1 MIESL
6 AEVNGVVE
14 KSFQEYIQLWGI
26 PNYKT
31 RNQHRVCLC
40 GRVTQLPSLCILS
53 SPHNHDEAKFFF
65 QLKAHQQPFSALEKK
80 MRRNQNIVKIL
91 VNNLNMIIQTH
102 RLLLTHIII
111 QLKDLVRITVL
122 YKMQITIIHVPD
134 LTSFLLSFFIS
145 YTQSLF

>member
-1 MIESL
+1 MVQLRKAFRSIYSCGVSQITKPEISTGFACVEES
-6 AEVNGVVE
+6 
-14 KSFQEYIQLWGI
+14 
-26 PNYKT
+26 
-31 RNQHRVCLC
+31 
-40 GRVTQLPSLCILS
+40 QLPSLCILS

-111 QLKDLVRITVL
+111 QLKDLVRTTVL